1 MSLVNRCHFCGRP
14 FGLTRHKGS
23 GWWFTAKHY
32 CSLLCKE
39 HGEKPP
45 DTQFNLPIPD
55 S

>member
-1 MSLVNRCHFCGRP
+1 MSKRCEFCGKP
-14 FGLTRHKGS
+14 FGLVRHEAR
-23 GWWFTAKHY
+23 TIVLRVRQY

-45 DTQFNLPIPD
+45 DTQFHLPLPD